1 MILHADEPAQATHF
15 DGLDEPRVGVLA
27 HALHTGSLEAVL
39 VFVVELEAVAMAL
52 LDVLLAIGRTDV

>member
-1 MILHADEPAQATHF
+1 MILHADEPAQAAHLN
-15 DGLDEPRVGVLA
+15 GLDEPRIRILA